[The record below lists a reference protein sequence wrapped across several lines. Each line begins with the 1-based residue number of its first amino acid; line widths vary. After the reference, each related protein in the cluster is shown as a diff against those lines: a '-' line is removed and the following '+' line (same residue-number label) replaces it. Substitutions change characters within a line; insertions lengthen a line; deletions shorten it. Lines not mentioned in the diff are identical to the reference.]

1 MSSERLQEGRIRL
14 DRKARH
20 FEDDLELPHKTRS
33 LDHGLQHA
41 PATSHGTYVGG
52 LNEDLEDLEF
62 YQLGGYHPIHL
73 GDELGPPGR
82 YRVIHKLGH
91 GGFGTVWL
99 CRDSQ
104 ASRYVAV
111 KVMTADLSSDL
122 ILDLSLLELDQAI
135 PGADYIALPL
145 DRFSLTG
152 PNGTHQCIAL
162 PVLGA
167 RVSPGFWHSMDMDPG
182 AILRKM
188 CLQATQ
194 ALNFLHQNGIC
205 HGGGAIHLTGSYRG
219 LRFF

>member
-14 DRKARH
+14 DRQARH

-33 LDHGLQHA
+33 LDHGLPHA
-41 PATSHGTYVGG
+41 PATSHGTYLGG

-152 PNGTHQCIAL
+152 P
-162 PVLGA
+162 
-167 RVSPGFWHSMDMDPG
+167 DPG
-182 AILRKM
+182 LGISNRRYLSHRLRRILPHLGPSNQSRNSRK
-188 CLQATQ
+188 LPTP
-194 ALNFLHQNGIC
+194 
-205 HGGGAIHLTGSYRG
+205 GGLLTR
-219 LRFF
+219 